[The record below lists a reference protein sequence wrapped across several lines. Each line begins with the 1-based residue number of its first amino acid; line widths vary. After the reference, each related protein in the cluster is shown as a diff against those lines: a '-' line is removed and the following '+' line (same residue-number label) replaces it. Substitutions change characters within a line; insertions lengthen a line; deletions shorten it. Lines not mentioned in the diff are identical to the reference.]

1 MSTVYETFSQHR
13 LRQSEAW
20 PAKATMQFSQSA
32 SRSTGTWSLM
42 ERLDRLSSELVASEH
57 RADTRAIEHLRS
69 QLDQAAQNVRS
80 NGRTDLADT
89 LRLAQSTLGRIAA
102 VTAVRQAE
110 LDLLGRISRE
120 LPSLL
125 IAGSTRPAA
134 FPKALGPSV
143 ARARVRPVS
152 KERTREEPLV
162 GRSVVVVNEDLE
174 IGWSQSQI
182 LHDAGVHVRLAF
194 DGNDALELC
203 RKVIPDAIVADA
215 FMSGLDGVALA
226 RSLRRQSLLRDIG
239 IILVGA
245 RRGLLDRLAK
255 LGAGADGYLLD
266 KADAASILSGVTRAI
281 EARRLVETQLAAP
294 GEVHGSLTSIAPR
307 TLILA
312 AARLRQDATL
322 TLRQGADVFEARL
335 EGGALAAVTLSAG
348 GMRTT
353 EGREATRRC
362 LGLRYGDFSVI

>member
-1 MSTVYETFSQHR
+1 
-13 LRQSEAW
+13 
-20 PAKATMQFSQSA
+20 
-32 SRSTGTWSLM
+32 M
-42 ERLDRLSSELVASEH
+42 ESLDRLSSELMAAEGRGDSQIIDQLQSKLDHVA
-57 RADTRAIEHLRS
+57 RNMRS
-69 QLDQAAQNVRS
+69 H
-80 NGRTDLADT
+80 GRTDLAET
-89 LRLAQSTLGRIAA
+89 LKRAQSALGRIAA
-102 VTAVRQAE
+102 VSAVRKAE

-125 IAGSTRPAA
+125 IAGSTRPTA
-134 FPKALGPSV
+134 FPRALGPSL
-143 ARARVRPVS
+143 ARARVRMAS
-152 KERTREEPLV
+152 KERSREEPLV
-162 GRSVVVVNEDLE
+162 GRNVVVVNEDLE

-226 RSLRRQSLLRDIG
+226 RSLRRQSLLRDMG

-266 KADAASILSGVTRAI
+266 KADAASILSAVTRAI
-281 EARRLVETQLAAP
+281 ESRRLVETQLASP

-312 AARLRQDATL
+312 AARWRPEARIVLQ
-322 TLRQGADVFEARL
+322 QGSDVFEARL
-335 EGGALAAVTLSAG
+335 RGGSLVAVTLSAAG
-348 GMRTT
+348 SRTFD
-353 EGREATRRC
+353 GREATRRC
-362 LGLRYGDFSVI
+362 LGLRYGDFSVD